1 MTHIVGV
8 VIHFLI
14 YICIYY
20 RICLIIHHAQ
30 KNAKKQEKKR
40 KKDCL
45 LKRNQIENARNRE
58 IEKKYFE
65 IHTFAKRVNEISPP
79 KLSLSQRGT
88 VGQFY
93 TIR

>member
-58 IEKKYFE
+58 IEKKNILKF
-65 IHTFAKRVNEISPP
+65 T
-79 KLSLSQRGT
+79 LSQKELMKFLHRNYLFLKG
-88 VGQFY
+88 GL
-93 TIR
+93 